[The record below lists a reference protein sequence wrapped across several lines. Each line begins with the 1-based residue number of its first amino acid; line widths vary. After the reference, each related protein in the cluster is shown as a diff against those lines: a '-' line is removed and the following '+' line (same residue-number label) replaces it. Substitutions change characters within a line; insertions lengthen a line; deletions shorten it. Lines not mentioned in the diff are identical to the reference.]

1 LMLTVITS
9 AFSFAACFGRPLPRF
24 FADFFMILIL

>member
-1 LMLTVITS
+1 LILTAITI

-24 FADFFMILIL
+24 FADFFIILIL